1 MKLEEKITLLR
12 KRNSWSQEELAF
24 RLDVS
29 RQAVSK
35 WEMGSSIPDLDKIIK
50 MSELFGVT
58 TDYLL
63 KDEQEENAPIAS
75 IKEEIEEE
83 KEPAEKIRPIREV
96 SDAECRG
103 FLFLTKKSAKR
114 VAFGVR
120 LCILSPILLLVM
132 HGMFSQGIIKA
143 ESVANGVGIAALF
156 LIVACGVWFIIRGGM
171 LLSSYSDFWESRL
184 VFSPQMEERLRSEY
198 ADDTAR
204 FGKRIA
210 CGVVLCI
217 LSVIP
222 VVVAGCVDAPDH
234 VIMYCTTAIFL
245 FVATGVFI
253 FVRYGMVHG
262 FYVKL
267 LNTEN
272 KDAFISREEY
282 DSPWES
288 AYWCFIIAL
297 YLGLSFWTK
306 RWDRTWIIWLA
317 AVALSSLFEA
327 IARVIKNKKNN
338 KKDG

>member
-12 KRNSWSQEELAF
+12 KRNGWSQEELAF

-35 WEMGSSIPDLDKIIK
+35 WEMGSSVPDLDKIIK

-63 KDEQEENAPIAS
+63 KDELAENAPVAT

-83 KEPAEKIRPIREV
+83 PVEKTRPIKEV

-103 FLFLTKKSAKR
+103 FLYLTKKSAKR
-114 VAFGVR
+114 IAFGVR

-132 HGMFSQGIIKA
+132 HGMFAQGILKT

-156 LIVACGVWFIIRGGM
+156 LTVACGVSFIIRGGM

-184 VFSPQMEERLRSEY
+184 VFSPQMEERLHSEY
-198 ADDTAR
+198 EADSAR

-217 LSVIP
+217 LSVLP
-222 VVVAGCVDAPDH
+222 VVVAGCFDAQDH

-245 FVATGVFI
+245 FAATGVFI

-262 FYVKL
+262 FYAKL
-267 LNTEN
+267 LEAEN
-272 KDAFISREEY
+272 EDIYIKKEDY

-288 AYWCFIIAL
+288 AYWCFIVAL

-306 RWDRTWIIWLA
+306 RWDRTWIVWLA
-317 AVALSSLFEA
+317 AVALWSLIEA
-327 IARVIKNKKNN
+327 IVKAIKKNN
-338 KKDG
+338 KKDD